1 MVFVGILILSNKSE
15 NRLNNHKDFSL
26 EKKSAKLQMDK
37 MFVFLKFRPK
47 DLLICTTS
55 QQHLVQLI

>member
-1 MVFVGILILSNKSE
+1 MVFMGILILSNKSE

-37 MFVFLKFRPK
+37 MFVSKSLGQKTFL
-47 DLLICTTS
+47 S
-55 QQHLVQLI
+55 VQHHNNISYN

>member
-26 EKKSAKLQMDK
+26 EKSAKLQMDK
-37 MFVFLKFRPK
+37 MFVFLK
-47 DLLICTTS
+47 
-55 QQHLVQLI
+55 V